1 MGVVG
6 FLRLMRMINS
16 GRVPD
21 IEAIERMGLLA
32 VKIAQH
38 YALRVDFLPAATCTE
53 LMKLYRRATP
63 LSVASSRER
72 LERLRE
78 PAWFE
83 SFSSIDYEPFA
94 AASVGQ
100 VHRGVLRSG
109 ERVVVKVVKADVRA
123 RFERDIAALR
133 AILRTA
139 LFFRPAL
146 GRVFDPLGALEA
158 IRTGTLQELDLLA
171 ELAGQEELRA
181 IYDPE
186 ASRFSMDRIEFH
198 EIHRDLSSPDV
209 LVSREVEGATL
220 DELIDRGGVSYDTL
234 LELFRLHG
242 YAMFCRGV
250 FHGDIHP
257 GNVIVTPQE
266 RFVFVDTASVGRAG
280 EHLRTGL
287 LSFFEALSRYD
298 YETCAVRLNAMAEL
312 RIEGRAFERF
322 RERFLALYADYTG
335 STVAQVSLTRKMMH
349 TIRLGVESGMRF
361 EKGMFSVVKSL
372 MYLDGMVL
380 RVNPQARLV
389 EDMRPFVAEFANSM
403 R

>member
-6 FLRLMRMINS
+6 FLRLMRMLRA
-16 GRVPD
+16 GGTPD
-21 IEAIERMGLLA
+21 LDAIERMGLLA

-38 YALRVDFLPAATCTE
+38 YALRVDFLPAETCTE

-63 LSVASSRER
+63 LSAASSRAR
-72 LERLRE
+72 LESLRD
-78 PAWFE
+78 PGWFG

-100 VHRGVLRSG
+100 VHRGVLRTG
-109 ERVVVKVVKADVRA
+109 ERVVVKVVKTDVRA

-133 AILRTA
+133 KVVKMA

-146 GRVFDPLGALEA
+146 GRVFDPIGALDA
-158 IRTGTLQELDLLA
+158 IREGTLQELDLLA
-171 ELAGQEELRA
+171 ELEGQDELRA
-181 IYDPE
+181 VYDAS
-186 ASRFSMDRIEFH
+186 ASRFPMDLLEFH
-198 EIHRDLSSPDV
+198 PIHRELSSSDV
-209 LVSREVEGATL
+209 LVSREVEGETL
-220 DELIDRGGVSYDTL
+220 DELIERGGVSYDML

-242 YAMFCRGV
+242 YAMFCRGL

-257 GNVIVTPQE
+257 GNVIVTPRG

-280 EHLRTGL
+280 ERLRSGL

-298 YETCAVRLNAMAEL
+298 YEACAVRLNAMAE
-312 RIEGRAFERF
+312 RGIEGRAFERF
-322 RERFLALYADYTG
+322 RAAFLALYVDYTG

-361 EKGMFSVVKSL
+361 EKGMFPVIKSL

-380 RVNPQARLV
+380 RVNPHARLV
-389 EDMRPFVAEFANSM
+389 EDMRPFVAEFE
-403 R
+403 RVR